1 MGQNRVAAIP
11 MKIGEQREWRSR
23 NECCTKIE
31 RKTDGSF
38 GFLALL
44 IIKFGN
50 FKKIGLSGLSFW
62 NILF

>member
-11 MKIGEQREWRSR
+11 MKIGEEREWRSR

-31 RKTDGSF
+31 RKTDASF

-44 IIKFGN
+44 MIKFGN
-50 FKKIGLSGLSFW
+50 FEKIGLFGLTF
-62 NILF
+62 

>member
-11 MKIGEQREWRSR
+11 MKIGEEREWRSR

-31 RKTDGSF
+31 RKTDASF

-44 IIKFGN
+44 MIKFGN
-50 FKKIGLSGLSFW
+50 FEKIGLFDLTF
-62 NILF
+62 